1 MMFSRRGLITGL
13 TASALLPGAALRA
26 QGQGRA
32 IATPIALQEDRIWV
46 AATIGGSRP
55 LQFLIDTGATVSLIQ
70 ERLARELDMRERGR
84 VRLVGIGGAQNFLL
98 YVGRD
103 VAFSSGLVQHSV
115 VFGAMPPELV
125 LGREAAGVFA
135 AGLFTGSDSDLDFG
149 RGEWRLYPDGRGARD
164 GYRELPSSI
173 EHVPGDERGSPYVV
187 VNAALDGNGY
197 RFLLD
202 TGMPGQVL
210 LWSAA
215 ARRSGLW
222 NDAAPFAPERGRG
235 IGGRGSRGRLVRAG
249 TLRIGDFAFE
259 RPLVSLNDPSSY
271 QRASFVDGI
280 IGLNFLELLNLST
293 DVRRGKLWAQPSGR
307 PQRPRRYGLSGIWVE
322 ERHGALAI
330 ADLSPRSPAADA
342 GLQEGDEILDLTLA
356 QFVQRVGVGR
366 AGQSIDLRYRRG
378 GETRTAR
385 LTLREFL

>member
-1 MMFSRRGLITGL
+1 MNVSRRGLLTGL

-32 IATPIALQEDRIWV
+32 ITTPIALEEGRVWI
-46 AATIGGSRP
+46 AATIGGRGP
-55 LQFLIDTGATVSLIQ
+55 LQFIVDTGATVSLIQ

-84 VRLVGIGGAQNFLL
+84 VRLVGIGGAQNFLI

-103 VAFSSGLVQHSV
+103 VAFSSGLIQRSV
-115 VFGAMPPELV
+115 VFGAMPPNLL
-125 LGREAAGVFA
+125 LGREAAGVLA
-135 AGLFTGSDSDLDFG
+135 AGLFTASDSDLDFG
-149 RGEWRLYPDGRGARD
+149 RGEWRLYPDGRGARE

-173 EHVPGDERGSPYVV
+173 QHVPGNEQGSPYVV
-187 VNAALDGNGY
+187 VDAVLDGNSF

-202 TGMPGQVL
+202 TGMPGQLL
-210 LWSAA
+210 LWPAA

-235 IGGRGSRGRLVRAG
+235 IGGQGARGRLVRAG
-249 TLRIGDFAFE
+249 SLRIGDFAFE
-259 RPLVSLNDPSSY
+259 RPLIFLNDPSSY

-307 PQRPRRYGLSGIWVE
+307 TERPRRYGLSGIWVE

-330 ADLSPRSPAADA
+330 VDLSPRSPAAEA

-356 QFVQRVGVGR
+356 QFVQRVGGGR
-366 AGQSIDLRYRRG
+366 AGQSIELRYRRG
-378 GETRTAR
+378 DETRTAR